1 MSIDTTVNRLPN
13 HTTGNTLHWSVFFSF
28 FVTFLEKFVDCVE
41 FCSPSVLFEW
51 ATHVHKAITWLKRTH
66 DCKITADKLD
76 RNVSIFIA
84 QTECLPL
91 LIWEKIPQNFV
102 KASKGISRKLLQYA
116 GWLLVSSSA
125 KTLPSSMRDLFIKS
139 STLDISVGGFSSRR
153 INFFQT
159 LPVLTSGGLWVK
171 YALLD
176 GCLYKITTEPSGFN
190 FSPTMNKR
198 GTLHCFG
205 KFKIIVSSVSEIVF
219 ATANNSDDIFSE

>member
-1 MSIDTTVNRLPN
+1 MSIDTTVDRLPN

-28 FVTFLEKFVDCVE
+28 VLIFLDKFVASVE
-41 FCSPSVLFEW
+41 FFLSSTLFEW

-66 DCKITADKLD
+66 DCKITTDKLD
-76 RNVSIFIA
+76 RNFSIFIA

-91 LIWEKIPQNFV
+91 LIWEKIPQNFL
-102 KASKGISRKLLQYA
+102 KASKGISKKLLQYA

-125 KTLPSSMRDLFIKS
+125 KTLPSSMRDLFMKS
-139 STLDISVGGFSSRR
+139 STLDISVEGFSSWRN
-153 INFFQT
+153 NFFQT
-159 LPVLTSGGLWVK
+159 LPVLTSGDLWVK

-205 KFKIIVSSVSEIVF
+205 RCKIIVSSVSEIVF
-219 ATANNSDDIFSE
+219 ATANTSDDIFSE